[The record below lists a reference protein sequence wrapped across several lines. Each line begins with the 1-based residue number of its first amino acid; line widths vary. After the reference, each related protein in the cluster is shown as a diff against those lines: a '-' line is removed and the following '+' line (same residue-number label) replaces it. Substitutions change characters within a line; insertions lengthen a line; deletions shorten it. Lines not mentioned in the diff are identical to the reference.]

1 MAENE
6 AIYFLFIDITTC
18 VVPGPEI
25 MLETDWFASTSVNVK
40 PACEVAVKHFPRQ

>member
-1 MAENE
+1 MKPY
-6 AIYFLFIDITTC
+6 IFYLLTLQL
-18 VVPGPEI
+18 VSWPGPEI